1 MFDVVKMRLAQ
12 MLYSVRSHGWSS
24 LLREIVFFGR
34 TAIIVEKDLSEV
46 VERPKP
52 LVDSQL
58 KLIEI
63 DKDMLTSGTY
73 RFAVAHRRLKALHYL
88 GNGLGGFAAARNNLI
103 VGDVWYYVSEATDDP
118 SVLHVDLQRFGFKTW
133 RKNDV
138 YTFDIFVAPS
148 ERKQGV
154 SAAFQNNA
162 MVLLALKGYTK
173 AYGWYFAD
181 NIPAVWCT
189 RVTNKWKEVRAVSMS
204 RFLMFRKVV
213 PLSKD

>member
-1 MFDVVKMRLAQ
+1 MLNVVKMRLAEIV
-12 MLYSVRSHGWSS
+12 YSVKSNGWKS
-24 LLREIVFFGR
+24 LVGGLLFLRR
-34 TAIIVEKDLSEV
+34 TAVLVEKDLSEV

-73 RFAVAHRRLKALHYL
+73 RFAVAHRHLKALHYL

-103 VGDVWYYVSEATDDP
+103 VGDMWYYVSEATDDP
-118 SVLHVDLQRFGFKTW
+118 SLLHVDLQRFGFKTW
-133 RKNDV
+133 RRNDV
-138 YTFDIFVAPS
+138 YTFDIFVVPS

-162 MVLLALKGYTK
+162 MLLLALKGYTK
-173 AYGWYFAD
+173 AYAWYFAD

-189 RVTNKWKEVRAVSMS
+189 RVTNKWKELRAVSIS
-204 RFLMFRKVV
+204 RFLIFMKVL
-213 PLSKD
+213 PLSED